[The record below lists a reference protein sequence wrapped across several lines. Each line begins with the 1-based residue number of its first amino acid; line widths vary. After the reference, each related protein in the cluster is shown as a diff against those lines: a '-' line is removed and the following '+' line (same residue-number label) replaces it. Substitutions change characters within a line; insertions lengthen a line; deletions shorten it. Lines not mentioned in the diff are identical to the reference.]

1 MGIIREMDYRYES
14 SNPTIT
20 NNLKIDE
27 AITQAFINK
36 KRNNIDQ
43 FIEWASM
50 SKEKDKIMPILNEY
64 NNKLVNENSNVKTA

>member
-64 NNKLVNENSNVKTA
+64 NNKFVNENSNVKTA

>member
-1 MGIIREMDYRYES
+1 MDYRYES